1 MSDSAGCRE
10 AGAGPE
16 PAAGAAQVRAPG
28 GRRKDGCLGKARE
41 TRSNPPTHTH
51 PNPAAIHGLSRTLIY
66 KEIVNM

>member
-28 GRRKDGCLGKARE
+28 GRRKAWGRPERPAL
-41 TRSNPPTHTH
+41 TPHTHTHTH